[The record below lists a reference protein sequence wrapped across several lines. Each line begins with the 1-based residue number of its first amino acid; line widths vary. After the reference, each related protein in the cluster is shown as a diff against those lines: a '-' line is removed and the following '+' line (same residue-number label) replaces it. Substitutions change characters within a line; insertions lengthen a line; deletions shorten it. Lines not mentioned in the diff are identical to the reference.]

1 VAVNISVGGGVGG
14 ATAAAAAA
22 GIATSGA
29 CGKTL
34 FKAFEERTIT
44 LTRRSKVEAVAV
56 GGYDLVEKLIRKLR
70 Y

>member
-14 ATAAAAAA
+14 ATAAAA

-44 LTRRSKVEAVAV
+44 LTRRSKIEAVAV
-56 GGYDLVEKLIRKLR
+56 GGYDLVEKLIRNLR